1 MEGGEIV
8 TQDELDVEKLRA
20 DDLAAELEFM
30 RKNDGF
36 TERRLNPTGMLA
48 EVLREKPDDSFER
61 IRSRFLSSIHAGSD
75 EDQALL
81 LDVFALSP
89 ETADLPRL
97 MERRRIHGARIGR
110 SAETVADRER
120 PALERLFTRLVT
132 GRYPQSPVLLEVPEM
147 HNGIIYQT
155 TSTLIVVEKRRWK
168 EKREHYRFIATFDEM
183 DYLTITRSYDAITTA
198 EPGGAFKV
206 NTRTVPGAGWN
217 DHFWHLDSQRAESY
231 PMRRGEMYDLRFT
244 VRPPAG
250 GADQEP
256 ITLASRAF
264 HERSLLASIQ
274 VAFAGE
280 RPEGIWKF
288 EGVSPYARPTEGAA
302 HSAVNLDSRNAATLR
317 VRDAHGGLFSGLA
330 WSWARES
337 VGTGGTECTHHRS
350 NR

>member
-1 MEGGEIV
+1 M
-8 TQDELDVEKLRA
+8 TQDELDVAKLRG

-30 RKNDGF
+30 RKNEGF

-61 IRSRFLSSIHAGSD
+61 VRSRFLSAIHAGSN

-89 ETADLPRL
+89 GTTGSPRL
-97 MERRRIHGARIGR
+97 MERRRVHGNRIGR
-110 SAETVADRER
+110 SAETVADRVR

-155 TSTLIVVEKRRWK
+155 TSTLIVVENRMWK
-168 EKREHYRFIATFDEM
+168 ETREHYRFIATFDEM
-183 DYLTITRSYDAITTA
+183 DYLTITRSYDGITRA

-206 NTRTVPGAGWN
+206 NSRRVPGAGWN
-217 DHFWHLDSQRAESY
+217 DHFWHLNLQRTEPS
-231 PMRRGEMYDLRFT
+231 PMRRGEVYDLRFT
-244 VRPPAG
+244 IRPPEGAG
-250 GADQEP
+250 EQEP

-274 VAFAGE
+274 VAFIGE
-280 RPEGIWKF
+280 KPREVWKF
-288 EGVSPYARPTEGAA
+288 EAVSPYARPATANSYNLTE
-302 HSAVNLDSRNAATLR
+302 LR
-317 VRDAHGGLFSGLA
+317 KGIASLRIRDAHGGLFSGLG
-330 WSWARES
+330 WRWR
-337 VGTGGTECTHHRS
+337 TT
-350 NR
+350 